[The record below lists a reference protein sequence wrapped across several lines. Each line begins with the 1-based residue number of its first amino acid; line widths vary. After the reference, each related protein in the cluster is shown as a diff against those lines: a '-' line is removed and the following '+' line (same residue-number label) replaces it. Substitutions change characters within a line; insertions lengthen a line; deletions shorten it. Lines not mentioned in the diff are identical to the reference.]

1 MGMIITLYVARVA
14 AGRVKVDDHEL
25 LRRVSDRLHTKMR
38 GAAGPAARVGMAD
51 WNWHLD
57 LIRDERAS

>member
-1 MGMIITLYVARVA
+1 MIITPYVVRAA

-25 LRRVSDRLHTKMR
+25 LRRVNDRLHTKMR
-38 GAAGPAARVGMAD
+38 
-51 WNWHLD
+51 LD